1 MIAMLLSSLALAG
14 AQAASASPP
23 APALAAKGAALPADI
38 VRFFEG
44 SWTGSGNFV
53 RGNKPLQSTYRF
65 ESVSDGQGLLVRHQ
79 EQLPHTFSFVGLWS
93 VDTRSGD
100 VVMMLASN
108 LKGGARMF
116 RSSGWQG
123 ATLTFRPDPSLQ
135 TWFAQ
140 ERITIQRLDATRF
153 SARYELS
160 RDGVNWGGGDFQT
173 FTRDPAAGVSPA
185 QS

>member
-1 MIAMLLSSLALAG
+1 MLLSSLALAG

-23 APALAAKGAALPADI
+23 APPLAAEGQPFLPTS
-38 VRFFEG
+38 FGFSEG

-123 ATLTFRPDPSLQ
+123 ATLTFRPNCPPADLVCARADYDLAPRR
-135 TWFAQ
+135 
-140 ERITIQRLDATRF
+140 EQRGR
-153 SARYELS
+153 RRHELS